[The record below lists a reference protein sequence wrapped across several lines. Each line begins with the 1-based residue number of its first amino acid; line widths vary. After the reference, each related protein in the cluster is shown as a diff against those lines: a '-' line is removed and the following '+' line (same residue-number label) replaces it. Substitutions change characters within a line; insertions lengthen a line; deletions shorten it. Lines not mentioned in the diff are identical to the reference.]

1 MRWTLLLVSLLLPL
15 PALAVPLGPTV
26 AGLDDGILK
35 TDVTFDYAHRQFAAA
50 AEDTSASDDE
60 GISDATGI
68 NTASFN
74 LGLTLQPFRY
84 ASLEGRIGM
93 HKANVVQASYKAPW
107 GWAVGGTL
115 RITPVHAAHDLV
127 HVGVY
132 GAFDGQLIRYPSSPN
147 GPLRLWNLRAGLGV
161 ALGGADRGYYV
172 DLGGHYSRAW
182 GMVKPADASP
192 IYQLTGKMPV
202 GIQIGAGLFS
212 GPVAPASSTRSRVTF
227 GAAVRLLDEW
237 ALSIRLG
244 AVF

>member
-1 MRWTLLLVSLLLPL
+1 MRLTLLLISLLLPL
-15 PALAVPLGPTV
+15 PALAAPLGITV

-35 TDVTFDYAHRQFAAA
+35 ADVSFDYANRRYTATADEAA
-50 AEDTSASDDE
+50 TDDE
-60 GISDATGI
+60 GITDSTAI
-68 NTASFN
+68 NTAAFG

-84 ASLEGRIGM
+84 ASLEARVQM
-93 HKANVVQASYKAPW
+93 HKPKVVQAAYTAPW
-107 GWAVGGTL
+107 GWGVGGTL
-115 RITPVHAAHDLV
+115 RLTPLHAAHDLV

-147 GPLRLWNLRAGLGV
+147 GPLRTWSLRAGLGV

-182 GMVKPADASP
+182 GMVKPTDASP
-192 IYQLTGKMPV
+192 VYTLTSEMPV
-202 GIQIGAGLFS
+202 GFQLGAGLFS
-212 GPVAPASSTRSRVTF
+212 GPINPSFNTHSRVTA
-227 GAAVRLLDEW
+227 GIAVRLLDEW